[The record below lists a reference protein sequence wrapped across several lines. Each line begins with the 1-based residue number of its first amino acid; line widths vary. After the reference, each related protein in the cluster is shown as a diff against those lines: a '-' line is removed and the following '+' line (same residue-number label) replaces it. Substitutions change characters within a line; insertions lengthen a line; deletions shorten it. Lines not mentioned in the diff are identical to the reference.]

1 MTDLNDLYYYAK
13 VVEYGGFSAAGRL
26 LNTPKSK
33 LSRRI
38 MLLEERLGVRL
49 IQRSSRQFVVTEIGQ
64 IYYQHCRAMLVEA
77 EAAQESIEQIR
88 AEPQGIVRIACPS
101 ALVHFHLGRM
111 LNQYMQLYPKVQIYL
126 QIKNQDIDPLRD
138 GFDLAIRVRFPP
150 FEDSDVVIK
159 KLGVS
164 RQKLVAHT
172 SVLANHSLPL
182 LPLQISE
189 LPSLALGELHARHF
203 WCLENHAGDNL
214 EIGHTPRFV
223 ATDMAA
229 LYYAALAGI
238 GVAQLPTMMI
248 VNQLET
254 GELIDL
260 LPQWFPREAVIQA
273 AFPSRRGVLPAVR
286 TLLDFLDVEF
296 GKISHVI

>member
-1 MTDLNDLYYYAK
+1 MMDLNDLYYYAK
-13 VVEYGGFSAAGRL
+13 VVEYGGFSSASRQ
-26 LNTPKSK
+26 LNIPKSK

-64 IYYQHCRAMLVEA
+64 IYYQHCRAMLIEA
-77 EAAQESIEQIR
+77 ETAQESVEQTR
-88 AEPQGIVRIACPS
+88 VEPQGIVRIACPS

-111 LNQYMQLYPKVQIYL
+111 LNQYMQLYPKVQVYL

-150 FEDSDVVIK
+150 FDDSDVVIK
-159 KLGVS
+159 KLGIS
-164 RQKLVAHT
+164 HQKLVAHT
-172 SVLANHSLPL
+172 SLLVNHSLPL

-203 WCLENHAGDNL
+203 WCLENHAGDSL
-214 EIGHTPRFV
+214 EIRHIPRFV

-248 VNQLET
+248 INQLET
-254 GELIDL
+254 GELVDL
-260 LPQWFPREAVIQA
+260 LPQWFLPEAVVQA

-286 TLLDFLDVEF
+286 TLLEFLDIEF
-296 GKISHVI
+296 AKIAHVI

>member
-1 MTDLNDLYYYAK
+1 MQDLNDLYYYAK

-26 LNTPKSK
+26 LNLPKSK

-38 MLLEERLGVRL
+38 TLLEERLGVRL

-77 EAAQESIEQIR
+77 ETAQESIEQTR

-101 ALVHFHLGRM
+101 AMLHFHLGRM
-111 LNQYMQLYPKVQIYL
+111 LNEYMRLYPKVQVYL

-138 GFDLAIRVRFPP
+138 GFDLAVRVRFPP
-150 FEDSDVVIK
+150 FEDSDVVVK

-164 RQKLVAHT
+164 RQKLVAHPCL
-172 SVLANHSLPL
+172 LAQHTLPL
-182 LPLQISE
+182 LPLQIAE
-189 LPSLALGELHARHF
+189 LPSLALGELHTRHF
-203 WCLENHAGDNL
+203 WCLENQTGDSL

-248 VNQLET
+248 VDQLQT
-254 GELIDL
+254 GVLVDL

-273 AFPSRRGVLPAVR
+273 AF
-286 TLLDFLDVEF
+286 
-296 GKISHVI
+296 